1 MKYASILDRQPQ
13 LRTKV
18 PESLWNQ
25 VQDYAKKTEQSEYKA
40 VRELIALGLGRVQ
53 IEVEESPPNPPQGGV
68 GPLPVQ

>member
-18 PESLWNQ
+18 PESLWNE
-25 VQDYAKKTEQSEYKA
+25 VQNYAMLTDQSEYKA

-53 IEVEESPPNPPQGGV
+53 IEVEESPSNSPEGRV
-68 GPLPVQ
+68 GPLPVR